1 MKTLEKIFIEQKTDK
16 KITIDVRLSE
26 KNALIVSQQLPLSK
40 LVNNTRE
47 FVNRINILTLPY
59 VGKNCYIT
67 IDGIELSFEGG
78 KFASNVQKLAKV
90 YVINH
95 LLLENDVE
103 RAKLLRNEFY
113 SYIDERCKNLID
125 VVKLIKFVSTVK
137 PYELAQSLNGLKIA
151 TTNE

>member
-1 MKTLEKIFIEQKTDK
+1 MKTLEKIFTEQKNDK

-26 KNALIVSQQLPLSK
+26 KNVLIVSQQLPLSK
-40 LVNNTRE
+40 LVNNTRD

-59 VGKNCYIT
+59 VGKNCYLT
-67 IDGIELSFEGG
+67 IEGIELSFEGG

-95 LLLENDVE
+95 LLLENDPE
-103 RAKLLRNEFY
+103 RAKLLRNDFY
-113 SYIDERCKNLID
+113 SYIDERCKNIID

-137 PYELAQSLNGLKIA
+137 PYELAQSLNGLKI
-151 TTNE
+151 TTSNE